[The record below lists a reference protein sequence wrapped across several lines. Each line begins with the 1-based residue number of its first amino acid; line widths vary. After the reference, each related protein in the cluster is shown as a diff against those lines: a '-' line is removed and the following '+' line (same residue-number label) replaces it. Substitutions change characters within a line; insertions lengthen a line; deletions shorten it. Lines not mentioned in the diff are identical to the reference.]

1 MCGQLG
7 YSGTKPFDIEK
18 IKLLTLWNSLERGED
33 ATGFY
38 SPLNGHNRTL
48 NKGSDVVIHNN
59 FKLIPDTILMAHV
72 RAKTIGLNTLEN
84 THPFKRGDWYLQ
96 HNGTLKNH
104 LDLAHKYELS
114 TMEYSVDSDVICG
127 AISKQDNISVLKEI
141 DGPAAI
147 IIHKTT
153 MPNKL
158 FVFRN
163 TERPLFRGMIDGCMY
178 ISSIKESLIY
188 IGCESVKEFKVDTVY
203 TICDGIV
210 EKTVKINNTPYRR
223 PFINTGYNNT
233 TYGNYNTNSGYY
245 NSFVQPNE
253 LVNSWLRANF
263 NDTSTTRKFKLIQ
276 DKFYFICGATE
287 FGMLEVKEKDEDN
300 SPVETYHKSYFNTND
315 YLEIWDTAVALY
327 DIVDDKKEVVI
338 DIDELVTIT
347 KVNNNILSLENY
359 NTKKDICNAD
369 RRYFRAATDLEIRT
383 YKNTNTAVN
392 DYTSTDGYYEGYY
405 DAYDS
410 YNTPTTV
417 HPVIKDITKHNT
429 TPMVNHDDFN
439 DADTELDIEEV
450 ITNTDSFFTN
460 LDVELQMLITILSKG
475 ECSDTFDVCETLKQ
489 LKTNAETMHY
499 QLLTM
504 DQKL

>member
-48 NKGSDVVIHNN
+48 HKGSDVVIHDN

-72 RAKTIGLNTLEN
+72 RAKTIGLNTIEN

-96 HNGTLKNH
+96 HNGTLRNH

-114 TMEYSVDSDVICG
+114 TIEYSVDSDIICG
-127 AISKQDNISVLKEI
+127 AISKQDNTSVLKEI

-147 IIHKTT
+147 IMHKTT

-178 ISSIKESLIY
+178 ISSIKESLVY
-188 IGCESVKEFKVDTVY
+188 IGCNSIKEFKVDTLY
-203 TICDGIV
+203 TICDGVI
-210 EKTVKINNTPYRR
+210 EKSIKITNTPYNR
-223 PFINTGYNNT
+223 PFVNTYNN
-233 TYGNYNTNSGYY
+233 YNYNNYGYH
-245 NSFVQPNE
+245 NNLNPNE

-263 NDTSTTRKFKLIQ
+263 NDTSHTRKFKLIQ
-276 DKFYFICGATE
+276 NEFYFICGVTE
-287 FGMLEVKEKDEDN
+287 FGMLEVKQKDEN
-300 SPVETYHKSYFNTND
+300 NAPVETYHKSYFNTND
-315 YLEIWDTAVALY
+315 YLEIWDSAVALY
-327 DIVDDKKEVVI
+327 DIIDDKKQVVI
-338 DIDELVTIT
+338 NNNQVVLIA
-347 KVNNNILSLENY
+347 KVKDNILSLENP
-359 NTKKDICNAD
+359 NTHKDICNAD
-369 RRYFRAATDLEIRT
+369 RRYFRAATDLEIRLS
-383 YKNTNTAVN
+383 KTNNLAVN
-392 DYTSTDGYYEGYY
+392 DSTTESYTEGYYEAY
-405 DAYDS
+405 DDYRYDS
-410 YNTPTTV
+410 YNTSTSV
-417 HPVIKDITKHNT
+417 NNHPIVKDTIKHNT
-429 TPMVNHDDFN
+429 TPIVNEHDIDDVDDEIDFE
-439 DADTELDIEEV
+439 DV
-450 ITNTDSFFTN
+450 ITNTDRFFTD
-460 LDVELQMLITILSKG
+460 LDVELQLILTTLSKG
-475 ECSDTFDVCETLKQ
+475 NCDDTHDICQKIRE